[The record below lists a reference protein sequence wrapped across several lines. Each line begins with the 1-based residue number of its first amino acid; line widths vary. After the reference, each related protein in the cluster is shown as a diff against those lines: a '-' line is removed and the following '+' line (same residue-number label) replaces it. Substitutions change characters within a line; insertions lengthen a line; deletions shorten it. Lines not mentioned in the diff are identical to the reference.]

1 MQTNDNLL
9 ERIVVFDDEAAFRQ
23 VFGDFYAPLCLM
35 AGRMVSPS
43 VAQDVV
49 QEVFVCLW
57 EMRHVIDVETSLKGY
72 LVAST
77 RNRCLNY
84 IKHKAVGDRYADYAA
99 AMQEGMAMRAD
110 DLLGVRE
117 LEARLEHI
125 LGLMPEEWRVAFVM
139 SRMDGRRTSDIACRL
154 GVSERTVER
163 FRNKA
168 MQIIRN
174 EMKDY
179 MPLVAALLVQLPS

>member
-1 MQTNDNLL
+1 MVL
-9 ERIVVFDDEAAFRQ
+9 DDEAAFRQ

-57 EMRHVIDVETSLKGY
+57 EMRHGIDVETSLKGY

>member
-57 EMRHVIDVETSLKGY
+57 EMRHALDVETSLKGY

-99 AMQEGMAMRAD
+99 AMQEGMGMRAD

-179 MPLVAALLVQLPS
+179 MPIVAALLVQLPS

>member
-57 EMRHVIDVETSLKGY
+57 EMRHAIDVETSLKGY

-179 MPLVAALLVQLPS
+179 MPIVAALLVQLPS